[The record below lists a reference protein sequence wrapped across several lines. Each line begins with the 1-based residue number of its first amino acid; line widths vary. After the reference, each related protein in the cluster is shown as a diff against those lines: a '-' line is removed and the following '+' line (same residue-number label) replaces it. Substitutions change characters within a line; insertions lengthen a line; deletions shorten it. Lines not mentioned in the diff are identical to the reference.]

1 MICTIGLLSAA
12 AAAQAT
18 ASQSD
23 RCQAPDRQQNQN
35 TATETRSPFGR
46 KTEHRITVR
55 LQWRSDAVLD
65 ERQRSRLKRCHKAAV
80 NQTELEPMMSP
91 HDEKAAAF
99 EWIVPDDGSDVRHL
113 SVDGN
118 YVGSIARNTENPS
131 AQNQWSWRVTI
142 PDSVDR
148 DTPLARQADD
158 EQAAR
163 KAAEDAYARARR
175 ENM

>member
-1 MICTIGLLSAA
+1 
-12 AAAQAT
+12 
-18 ASQSD
+18 
-23 RCQAPDRQQNQN
+23 
-35 TATETRSPFGR
+35 
-46 KTEHRITVR
+46 
-55 LQWRSDAVLD
+55 
-65 ERQRSRLKRCHKAAV
+65 
-80 NQTELEPMMSP
+80 MSP